1 MSRSPTPD
9 RPPRPSLR
17 NEGSMTHNPNHD
29 IDELDTAELTSQ
41 IEMGQFTIDQLTMR
55 AQRLDA
61 ELTSARRRRVGV
73 HTAAVAV
80 PMTIGT
86 IALAAGHALD
96 TIGFAQA
103 IFIIAI
109 AISTISTGVI
119 AAAGIYDN
127 EIGRIAENLA
137 DTREK
142 IDKAAMK
149 RHAMMQKMITRPNLA
164 AFHPLPEGDDSDD

>member
-1 MSRSPTPD
+1 MSRSPTCEHDDQSNYRPD
-9 RPPRPSLR
+9 CPTQPQRHQ
-17 NEGSMTHNPNHD
+17 NEGSMNHD
-29 IDELDTAELTSQ
+29 ANEPDAAELTSQ

-55 AQRLDA
+55 ERRLDT
-61 ELTSARRRRVGV
+61 ELTSARRCRVGV

-96 TIGFAQA
+96 TIGFAQV

-119 AAAGIYDN
+119 AAAGIHDD

-142 IDKAAMK
+142 IDKAAIK
-149 RHAMMQKMITRPNLA
+149 RHALMQKMITRT
-164 AFHPLPEGDDSDD
+164 